1 MESQVSH
8 THTVTVSHEFTE
20 KLDDSFTHEYLPI
33 KRVFDVLFSLILM
46 IPASI
51 LIFIFAILV
60 KLETPGKAF
69 YSQERVGL
77 MGQVFR
83 VTKLRSMYSDAEKK
97 SGAMWAKKSDSRVT
111 KIGHFMRKTRIDE
124 LPQLWS
130 VIKGDMSLIGPRPER
145 PMFTQQFSEDVEGF
159 EQRLLVKPGLSGYAQ
174 VHGGYDDTPAEK
186 LANDMYYINHFG
198 MFTDLMIFFETIR
211 VVVTGDGAR

>member
-1 MESQVSH
+1 MESQLSH
-8 THTVTVSHEFTE
+8 SQSLHNYEFAE
-20 KLDDSFTHEYLPI
+20 KLDEPFQSQYMPV
-33 KRVFDVLFSLILM
+33 KRFFDFIFSVILM

-51 LIFIFAILV
+51 IILIFMILV
-60 KLETPGKAF
+60 KLETPGKCF

-77 MGQVFR
+77 MGKTFK

-97 SGAMWAKKSDSRVT
+97 SGAMWAQKEDPRVT
-111 KIGHFMRKTRIDE
+111 KVGHFMRKTRIDE

-145 PMFTQQFSEDVEGF
+145 PMFTQQFSEDIEGF

-186 LANDMYYINHFG
+186 LANDVYYIEHFG
-198 MFTDLMIFFETIR
+198 LVTDLEIFFETIR